1 MKKLFIYI
9 LSIFSVV
16 AFYSCD
22 DREDIRNDIN
32 DLISRLDKLQPELD
46 KLNAYVANYQDLLN
60 GQILILGYS
69 VNEETGDYVLELSN
83 GERMTIYS
91 GKPSEPLPVV
101 SIGEDGFWYY
111 TMNGEETK
119 PLLDGAGNHVSS
131 KPENGMTPEFRINSE
146 GMWEYSFGDGVWTGG
161 IGMADPSLVDFS
173 YSLFDE
179 VVVNG
184 SETLTLKWKNNGETM
199 ECNIPLYGGLSLT
212 IERNILETDPEEFH
226 LNETRIFDI
235 EQVGVENIAIETIGW
250 KIKIDDDLLT
260 IQAPSTNNRNEA
272 YTENIIIKIFS
283 KEGYCRLV
291 TLPVKLLTTEM
302 YNGAAK
308 AWNDFVNQ
316 SADNVLLDFSYAGY
330 MHGEVA
336 PPDIN
341 IDFNNPQ
348 TDNNGNKYYTAN
360 ISGGAQKSATYKV
373 YNVVD
378 YGANGDDELS
388 DRAALIKILKDVMG
402 AEEGLA
408 DENKTLRYSIKG
420 NNANAIIYFPEG
432 KYILRGGDENE
443 TVTTLRLT
451 MGNIIFKGAGRDKTI
466 IEMAVANGPTNP
478 DQMWSSPNMLEF
490 KHNSGLTD
498 LCNVTGN
505 AEKGTFSVEVSSTS
519 GINVGDWVCLSL
531 KNNST
536 ELIAEELAPHSLD
549 PAWTELVNNG
559 VQVVDYHQVK
569 SISSNTLT
577 FHEPIMRKVDSKWG
591 WKIQKYPH
599 YENVGVED
607 LKFLGHSKEDFK
619 HHGSAYDDGGFK
631 PVQMIRLTNSWMRR
645 VDFESVSEAHSFVN
659 SANSSAYDIEISG
672 NRGHSAIRSQASSRI
687 FIGKVYDHSNGRI
700 ATDSGGQNLG
710 DNMEGAGQY
719 HGCGVSKQSMG
730 AVIWNVKW
738 GDDSCF
744 ESHATQPRATL
755 IDMCEGGFVAW
766 REGGDI
772 NQLPN
777 HLNDLTIWNMKAT
790 RVVCETT
797 WNGKWLWWD
806 DNNIWWKNM
815 PPIIVGWNGTQ
826 VSFDTSEG
834 QIKYCESLNAP
845 VSPLSL
851 YEAQLYKRLGY
862 VPTWLNAL
870 K

>member
-119 PLLDGAGNHVSS
+119 PLVDSEGNQVSS

-146 GMWEYSFGDGVWTGG
+146 GMWEYRFDGGEWTGG

-212 IERNILETDPEEFH
+212 IDYENPQEFS
-226 LNETRIFDI
+226 LSEKKVFPVKQ
-235 EQVGVENIAIETIGW
+235 EGVENIVIETVGW
-250 KIKIDDDLLT
+250 AIQIDDEELT
-260 IQAPSTNNRNEA
+260 IQAPSINKRNEA

-291 TLPVKLLTTEM
+291 TMPVTLLTTEM
-302 YNGAAK
+302 YNGAAE
-308 AWNDFVNQ
+308 AWNKFQNK
-316 SADNVLLDFSYAGY
+316 ANNNVLLDFSYAGY

-336 PPDIN
+336 PPDVD
-341 IDFNNPQ
+341 IDFNNKK
-348 TDNNGNKYYTAN
+348 TDDKGNIYYNAN
-360 ISGGAQKSATYKV
+360 ISGGAQNSATYKV
-373 YNVVD
+373 YNIVD
-378 YGANGDDELS
+378 YGADGTDEVS
-388 DRAALIKILKDVMG
+388 DRAALIKILKDAMG
-402 AEEGLA
+402 ATEQGA
-408 DENKTLRYSIKG
+408 DDFKTLRYTVPG

-443 TVTTLRLT
+443 TVTTLRLS
-451 MGNIIFKGAGRDKTI
+451 MGNIIFKGAGRDKTT
-466 IEMAVANGPTNP
+466 IEMAIANDPTNP
-478 DQMWSSPNMLEF
+478 DEMWSSPNMLEF
-490 KHNSGLTD
+490 KHNSGLSE
-498 LCNVTGN
+498 LCDVTGN
-505 AEKGTFSVEVSSTS
+505 AEKGTFSVEVSSTA
-519 GINVGDWVCLSL
+519 GIKAGDWVCLSL
-531 KNNST
+531 KNNSPD
-536 ELIAEELAPHSLD
+536 LIAEELAPHSVTDLTAGANLD
-549 PAWTELVNNG
+549 LNKTG
-559 VQVVDYHQVK
+559 VQVLDYHQVK
-569 SISSNTLT
+569 SVSSNTVT
-577 FHEPIMRKVDSKWG
+577 FYEPIMRKVEAKWN

-687 FIGKVYDHSNGRI
+687 FIGKVYDHSNGKI
-700 ATDSGGQNLG
+700 ALDTGGQNLG
-710 DNMEGAGQY
+710 DYMEGAGQY
-719 HGCGVSKQSMG
+719 HACGVSKQSMG
-730 AVIWNVKW
+730 AVIWNVNW
-738 GDDSCF
+738 GKDACF

-755 IDMCEGGFVAW
+755 IDMCTGGFMPW
-766 REGGDI
+766 REGGDMK
-772 NQLPN
+772 QLPN
-777 HLNDLTIWNMKAT
+777 HLNDLTIWNMNAT
-790 RVVCETT
+790 RVNYHTN
-797 WNGKWLWWD
+797 WNNKFIWWD
-806 DNNIWWKNM
+806 DNNDWWKNL
-815 PPIIVGWNGTQ
+815 PPIIVGWRGESISFGT
-826 VSFDTSEG
+826 SDN
-834 QIKYCESLNAP
+834 QIKYSESLDAP

>member
-69 VNEETGDYVLELSN
+69 VNEETGDYVLDLSN
-83 GERMTIYS
+83 GERMIVYS

-111 TMNGEETK
+111 TMNGEETQ
-119 PLLDGAGNHVSS
+119 PLVDSEGKQVSS

-146 GMWEYSFGDGVWTGG
+146 GMWEYRFGDGEWTGG

-184 SETLTLKWKNNGETM
+184 SEALTLKWKNNGETM

-212 IERNILETDPEEFH
+212 IDYEGTQEFS
-226 LNETRIFDI
+226 LNEKKVFPVKQ
-235 EQVGVENIAIETIGW
+235 EGVENIVIETVGW
-250 KIKIDDDLLT
+250 AIQIDEEELT

-272 YTENIIIKIFS
+272 YTEDIIIKIFS

-291 TLPVKLLTTEM
+291 TLPVKLLTTGL
-302 YNGAAK
+302 YDGAAQ

-316 SADNVLLDFSYAGY
+316 DADNVLLDFSYAGY

-336 PPDIN
+336 PPDVD
-341 IDFNNPQ
+341 IDFNNKK
-348 TDNNGNKYYTAN
+348 TDDKGNIYYVAN
-360 ISGGAQKSATYKV
+360 LSGGAQNGATYKV
-373 YNVVD
+373 YNVAD
-378 YGANGDDELS
+378 YGADGTDEVS
-388 DRAALIKILKDVMG
+388 DRPALIKILKDVMRCTEVTTEDG
-402 AEEGLA
+402 G
-408 DENKTLRYSIKG
+408 KTLRYYIGG

-432 KYILRGGDENE
+432 NFILRGGDENE
-443 TVTTLRLT
+443 TVETLRLT
-451 MGNIIFKGAGRDKTI
+451 MGNIIFKGAGRNKTT
-466 IEMAVANGPTNP
+466 IEMAVKNNAANDN
-478 DQMWSSPNMLEF
+478 MWSTPNLLEF
-490 KHNSGLTD
+490 KHNSALSEKTT
-498 LCNVTGN
+498 VTGD
-505 AEKGTFSVEVSSTS
+505 AEKGTYSIEVASTAGISVDDWICVS
-519 GINVGDWVCLSL
+519 LM
-531 KNNST
+531 NNDPT
-536 ELIAEELAPHSLD
+536 LVAEELAPHQTSS
-549 PAWTELVNNG
+549 AWTELNGNG
-559 VQVVDYHQVK
+559 VQIYDYHQVK
-569 SISSNTLT
+569 QISGNKLT
-577 FHEPIMRKVDSKWG
+577 FYEPIMRKIEAKWG
-591 WKIQKYPH
+591 WKVNQYPH
-599 YENVGVED
+599 FENVGVED
-607 LKFLGHSKEDFK
+607 LTFMGHSKPDFK
-619 HHGSAYDDGGFK
+619 HHGSADDDGAFK
-631 PVQMIRLTNSWMRR
+631 PIQMIRLTNSWMRR
-645 VDFESVSEAHSFVN
+645 VNFESVSEAHSFVSCSN
-659 SANSSAYDIEISG
+659 VSAYDIEISG
-672 NRGHSAIRSQASSRI
+672 NRGHSAIRSQASSRV
-687 FIGKVYDHSNGRI
+687 FIGKVYDHSNGYV
-700 ATDSGGQNLG
+700 ATNAGGNQLG
-710 DNMEGAGQY
+710 DYMEGAGQY

-766 REGGDI
+766 REGGDEA
-772 NQLPN
+772 QLPN
-777 HLNDLTIWNMKAT
+777 HLNDLTIWNMNAT

-826 VSFDTSEG
+826 VPFDTSEG
-834 QIKYCESLNAP
+834 QIKYSESLNAP

>member
-69 VNEETGDYVLELSN
+69 VNEETGDYVLDLSN
-83 GERMTIYS
+83 GERMIVYS

-119 PLLDGAGNHVSS
+119 PLVDSEGNQVSS
-131 KPENGMTPEFRINSE
+131 KPENGMTPELRINSE
-146 GMWEYSFGDGVWTGG
+146 GMWEYRFGDGEWTGG

-212 IERNILETDPEEFH
+212 IDYEGTQEFS
-226 LNETRIFDI
+226 LNEKKVFPVKQ
-235 EQVGVENIAIETIGW
+235 EGVENIVIETVGW
-250 KIKIDDDLLT
+250 AIQIDEEELT

-272 YTENIIIKIFS
+272 YTEDIIIKIFS

-291 TLPVKLLTTEM
+291 TLPVKLLTTGL
-302 YNGAAK
+302 YDGAAQ

-316 SADNVLLDFSYAGY
+316 DADNVLLDFSYAGY

-336 PPDIN
+336 PPDVD
-341 IDFNNPQ
+341 IDFNNKK
-348 TDNNGNKYYTAN
+348 TDDKGNIYYVAN
-360 ISGGAQKSATYKV
+360 LSGGAQNGATYKV
-373 YNVVD
+373 YNVAD
-378 YGANGDDELS
+378 YGADGTDEVS
-388 DRAALIKILKDVMG
+388 DRPALIKILKDVMG
-402 AEEGLA
+402 CTEVTTEDGG
-408 DENKTLRYSIKG
+408 KTLRYYIGG

-432 KYILRGGDENE
+432 NFILRGGDENE
-443 TVTTLRLT
+443 TVETLRLT
-451 MGNIIFKGAGRDKTI
+451 MGNIIFKGAGRNKTT
-466 IEMAVANGPTNP
+466 IEMAVKNNAANDN
-478 DQMWSSPNMLEF
+478 MWSTPNLLEF
-490 KHNSGLTD
+490 KHNSALSEKTT
-498 LCNVTGN
+498 VTGD
-505 AEKGTFSVEVSSTS
+505 AEKGTYSIEVASTAGISVD
-519 GINVGDWVCLSL
+519 DWICVSL
-531 KNNST
+531 KNNDPA
-536 ELIAEELAPHSLD
+536 LVAEELDPHPFSSN
-549 PAWTELVNNG
+549 WTELKDNG
-559 VQVVDYHQVK
+559 VQIYDYHQVK
-569 SISSNTLT
+569 QVSGNTLT
-577 FHEPIMRKVDSKWG
+577 FYEPIMRKIEAKWG
-591 WKIQKYPH
+591 WKVNQYPH

-607 LKFLGHSKEDFK
+607 LTFLGHSKNDFK
-619 HHGSAYDDGGFK
+619 HHGSADDDGAFK
-631 PVQMIRLTNSWMRR
+631 PIQMIRLTNSWMRR
-645 VDFESVSEAHSFVN
+645 VNFESVSEAHSFV
-659 SANSSAYDIEISG
+659 SCANVSAYDIEISG
-672 NRGHSAIRSQASSRI
+672 NRGHSAIRSQASSRV
-687 FIGKVYDHSNGRI
+687 FIGKVYDHSNGYV
-700 ATDSGGQNLG
+700 ATNAGGNQLG
-710 DNMEGAGQY
+710 DYMEGAGQY

-744 ESHATQPRATL
+744 DATQPRATL

-766 REGGDI
+766 REGGDEA
-772 NQLPN
+772 QLPN
-777 HLNDLTIWNMKAT
+777 HLNDLTIWNMNAT
-790 RVVCETT
+790 RVVCEST

-826 VSFDTSEG
+826 VPFDTSEG
-834 QIKYCESLNAP
+834 QIKYSESLNAP

-851 YEAQLYKRLGY
+851 YEAQLYERLGY

>member
-60 GQILILGYS
+60 GQILILGYT

-119 PLLDGAGNHVSS
+119 PLLDSEGNQVSS

-146 GMWEYSFGDGVWTGG
+146 GMWEYSFGDGGWTGG

-179 VVVNG
+179 VTVNG

-212 IERNILETDPEEFH
+212 IERNILETEPEEFH

-250 KIKIDDDLLT
+250 KIKIDEDLLT

-308 AWNDFVNQ
+308 AWDDFVNQ
-316 SADNVLLDFSYAGY
+316 TADNELLDFSYAGY

-336 PPDIN
+336 PPDVD
-341 IDFNNPQ
+341 IDFNNKK
-348 TDNNGNKYYTAN
+348 TDDKGNIYYNAN
-360 ISGGAQKSATYKV
+360 ISGGAQNSATYKV
-373 YNVVD
+373 YNIVD
-378 YGANGDDELS
+378 YGADGTDEMS
-388 DRAALIKILKDVMG
+388 DRAALIKILKDAMG
-402 AEEGLA
+402 ATEQDA
-408 DENKTLRYSIKG
+408 DDFKTLRYTVPG

-443 TVTTLRLT
+443 TVTTLRLS
-451 MGNIIFKGAGRDKTI
+451 MGNIIFKGAGRDKTT
-466 IEMAVANGPTNP
+466 IEMAIANDPTNP
-478 DQMWSSPNMLEF
+478 DEMWSSPNMLEF

-498 LCNVTGN
+498 LCDVTGN
-505 AEKGTFSVEVSSTS
+505 ADKGTFSVEVSSTS
-519 GINVGDWVCLSL
+519 GIKVGDWVCMSL
-531 KNNST
+531 KNNSA
-536 ELIAEELAPHSLD
+536 ELIAEELAPHSHN
-549 PAWTELVNNG
+549 PAWTELSNNG
-559 VQVVDYHQVK
+559 VQVFDYHQVK

-577 FHEPIMRKVDSKWG
+577 FYEPIMRQVDSKWG

-599 YENVGVED
+599 YENIGVED
-607 LKFLGHSKEDFK
+607 LKFLGDAKDDFK

-631 PVQMIRLTNSWMRR
+631 PIQMIRLTNSWMRR

-659 SANSSAYDIEISG
+659 CANSSAYDVEISG
-672 NRGHSAIRSQASSRI
+672 NRGHSAIRSQASSRV
-687 FIGKVYDHSNGRI
+687 FIGKVYDHSNGKI
-700 ATDSGGQNLG
+700 ALDTGGQNLG
-710 DNMEGAGQY
+710 DYMEGAGQY
-719 HGCGVSKQSMG
+719 HACGVSKQSMG
-730 AVIWNVKW
+730 AVIWNVNW
-738 GDDSCF
+738 GKDACF

-755 IDMCEGGFVAW
+755 IDMCTGGFMPW
-766 REGGDI
+766 REGGDMK
-772 NQLPN
+772 QLPN
-777 HLNDLTIWNMKAT
+777 HLNDLTIWNMNAT
-790 RVVCETT
+790 RVNYHTT
-797 WNGKWLWWD
+797 WNNKFIWWD
-806 DNNIWWKNM
+806 DNNDWWKNL
-815 PPIIVGWNGTQ
+815 PPIIVGWSGESI
-826 VSFDTSEG
+826 SFDTSDN
-834 QIKYCESLNAP
+834 QIKYSESLDAP